1 MATSQKVLQ
10 FRREIET
17 IDEMLLNTN
26 TINLDE
32 LRSACRLTHESGS
45 KENTQEGI

>member
-1 MATSQKVLQ
+1 MATSEKVLQ
-10 FRREIET
+10 FRREIEC

-32 LRSACRLTHESGS
+32 LRSACRLTHESES
-45 KENTQEGI
+45 KENT